1 VTVPVP
7 AIAFLL
13 RLGNISA
20 ETRPPRAM
28 KYGPLLSP
36 LLDPA
41 EDRLAF
47 YDGASGGPR
56 RPETYK
62 LYKELQGSHWTVEE
76 HKDILA
82 EDQRQWETL
91 PERYKRFARR
101 PLGFFLYGDELVIRN
116 LVANFLTC
124 ITMPEAR
131 AFYEEQ
137 AAQERTHSEAYSL
150 QVFGV
155 MGSAEAAALERDAK
169 TWPEIALL
177 IDWAN
182 VWMSPAAGI
191 WERLLAFGA
200 IEGVV
205 FSSAF
210 AALQFFREENILPGI
225 TTFNE
230 FIARDEGMHCDFAV
244 HLLNSYAGAAFP
256 SQAQAYSIVGGAAE
270 GAIALGEAA
279 LRKEPVEGGGAPEYE
294 RLPSGMTVER
304 LSDYVRWT
312 ANVYL
317 QQLGFPSLY
326 RGVTKNPLPF
336 MDKMA
341 LNRVSKT
348 NFFEYRPTQYQG
360 ARTDT
365 FVWGEV
371 DESPLRLD

>member
-1 VTVPVP
+1 
-7 AIAFLL
+7 
-13 RLGNISA
+13 
-20 ETRPPRAM
+20 M
-28 KYGPLLSP
+28 LSP

-41 EDRLAF
+41 EDRLSF
-47 YDGASGGPR
+47 YDGDSGGPR
-56 RPETYK
+56 RFETYK

-82 EDQRQWETL
+82 EDQRQWPTL
-91 PERYKRFARR
+91 SERYKRFAFR

-116 LVANFLTC
+116 LVKNFLSC

-169 TWPEIALL
+169 TWPEIAHL

-182 VWMSPAAGI
+182 SWMSPAAGV
-191 WERLLAFGA
+191 WERLLAYGA

-244 HLLNSYAGAAFP
+244 HLLNSYAGSAFP
-256 SQAQAYSIVGGAAE
+256 DQARAYSIVSGAVD
-270 GAIALGEAA
+270 GAVALGEAA
-279 LRKEPVEGGGAPEYE
+279 LRKVPEEGADDTGEPEYE
-294 RLPSGMTVER
+294 RFPLGMTVER

-317 QQLGFPSLY
+317 QQLGFASLY

-360 ARTDT
+360 ARTET
-365 FVWGEV
+365 FAWGEI
-371 DESPLRLD
+371 DESPLRVSDD